1 MQPSGW
7 ALHLGE
13 EFSHFVGL
21 LCDGFEGKLL
31 ALFADIVASNAV
43 QGEGSCSNAGKR
55 GMRELNS
62 LFSSIN
68 YDAHSG
74 NASCQ
79 RKRGRAQRG

>member
-1 MQPSGW
+1 MQPSCW

-21 LCDGFEGKLL
+21 SCDGFEGKLS
-31 ALFADIVASNAV
+31 ALCVDIVASNAV
-43 QGEGSCSNAGKR
+43 QGEGSCSNAGQR

-68 YDAHSG
+68 YDAQSG
-74 NASCQ
+74 NASCG
-79 RKRGRAQRG
+79 RKKGRAQRG